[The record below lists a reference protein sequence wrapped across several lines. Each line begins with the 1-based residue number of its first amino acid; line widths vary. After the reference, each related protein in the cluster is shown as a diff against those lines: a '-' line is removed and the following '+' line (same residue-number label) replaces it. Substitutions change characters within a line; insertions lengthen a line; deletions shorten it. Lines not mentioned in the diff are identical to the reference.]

1 MLQQFLDLL
10 QGKQVYGQVFRIFQL
25 LLGDFLHVRSQE
37 TVGNVGVGTWIGR
50 DLHELFPY
58 SVSIAGFFQK
68 FPLCG
73 NHRRAV
79 LFFAYPCTELIGRFL
94 YAMPVLADKDKLSIT
109 GDGNGIHPVGI
120 FQYIIGGN
128 VVAVGQYYMVLT
140 HSEPWGPMKVFAGSD
155 GPGVF

>member
-1 MLQQFLDLL
+1 MYFQRGAAISAWRMLPCCSNSLTSCK
-10 QGKQVYGQVFRIFQL
+10 GKQVYGQVFCIFQL

-79 LFFAYPCTELIGRFL
+79 LFFAYPCTELIGRSCMPCR
-94 YAMPVLADKDKLSIT
+94 YWRIKTNCPSRVMAM
-109 GDGNGIHPVGI
+109 
-120 FQYIIGGN
+120 
-128 VVAVGQYYMVLT
+128 
-140 HSEPWGPMKVFAGSD
+140 VFTQLGYSNI
-155 GPGVF
+155 

>member
-1 MLQQFLDLL
+1 M
-10 QGKQVYGQVFRIFQL
+10 
-25 LLGDFLHVRSQE
+25 
-37 TVGNVGVGTWIGR
+37 

-109 GDGNGIHPVGI
+109 GDGDGIHPVWI
-120 FQYIIGGN
+120 FQYIIGGD
-128 VVAVGQYYMVLT
+128 VVAVGQHYMVLT
-140 HSEPWGPMKVFAGSD
+140 HSEPRSPMKVFAG
-155 GPGVF
+155 

>member
-1 MLQQFLDLL
+1 MYFQRGAAISAWRMLLLQQFLDLL

-94 YAMPVLADKDKLSIT
+94 
-109 GDGNGIHPVGI
+109 
-120 FQYIIGGN
+120 
-128 VVAVGQYYMVLT
+128 
-140 HSEPWGPMKVFAGSD
+140 
-155 GPGVF
+155 

>member
-1 MLQQFLDLL
+1 MFESTLNNSLRHVFPEGSSHQRLADASLLQQVLDLL
-10 QGKQVYGQVFRIFQL
+10 QGKQVYGQVLRIFQV

-73 NHRRAV
+73 KN
-79 LFFAYPCTELIGRFL
+79 FL
-94 YAMPVLADKDKLSIT
+94 KKFPKM
-109 GDGNGIHPVGI
+109 
-120 FQYIIGGN
+120 F
-128 VVAVGQYYMVLT
+128 
-140 HSEPWGPMKVFAGSD
+140 
-155 GPGVF
+155 GVFSKRSIAPRKGGSTTNFQRERG

>member
-1 MLQQFLDLL
+1 M
-10 QGKQVYGQVFRIFQL
+10 YGQVFRIFQL

-109 GDGNGIHPVGI
+109 GDGDGIHPVWI
-120 FQYIIGGN
+120 FQYIIGGD
-128 VVAVGQYYMVLT
+128 VVAVG
-140 HSEPWGPMKVFAGSD
+140 
-155 GPGVF
+155 